1 MQLWQKRNVYDKQ
14 QTSEIEKDKIE
25 ESTEE
30 TKEET
35 KEKVQNNISSEEF
48 QFKDLNTE
56 T

>member
-1 MQLWQKRNVYDKQ
+1 LQLWQKRNVYDKQ

-30 TKEET
+30 TKE
-35 KEKVQNNISSEEF
+35 KVQNNISSEEF